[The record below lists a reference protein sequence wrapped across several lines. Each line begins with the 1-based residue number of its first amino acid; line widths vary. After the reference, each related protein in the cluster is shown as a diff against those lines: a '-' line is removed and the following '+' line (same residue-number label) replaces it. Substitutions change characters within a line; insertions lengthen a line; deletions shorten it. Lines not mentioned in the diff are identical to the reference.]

1 MAARKK
7 KTEKETAAALTVST
21 AAFKHGASAYGAR
34 CVKKGFGFSEQEDLE
49 WALGWPHVK
58 RLVEGHPDDKDPVAN
73 WVKTP
78 RYRMDFPREIASCF
92 VRFFKFAPSTGDEVN
107 QWMARAKE
115 HLETRG
121 PITESEAREIVRLQ
135 LANDKNAWWLD
146 NFPEA
151 LMLMEAFVGP
161 GPVAEALVESLEA
174 VSPDVLL
181 KQSNS
186 NRCQCV
192 SFLGILLLRT
202 PDALSVTLQERTR
215 RVFDDAARSLPGG
228 LIVRDAEGEQDSLP
242 YRTLDLMLNGKEG
255 VLRSGTNAAK
265 DQIYPRDLLFVQD
278 DAAFVLERLR
288 KAAKNDPWEPLA
300 RLVFLGGDGV
310 LDLEAEWWPKYVEPD
325 KDTAQKSFVLQ
336 YGRIRHE
343 KILPIFLAMSQTSKA
358 RKEATAWFTA
368 HADYTRPYL
377 ERTGAG
383 SGDAAAW
390 AKAIAG

>member
-1 MAARKK
+1 MGATRKGSKAAP
-7 KTEKETAAALTVST
+7 TPTT
-21 AAFKHGASAYGAR
+21 AAFVHGSSAHGAR
-34 CVKKGFGFSEQEDLE
+34 CLKSGFGFDAQQDLE

-58 RLVEGHPDDKDPVAN
+58 RLVEGHPDDKDPVKN

-78 RYRMDFPREIASCF
+78 RYSMDFPREIASCF

-121 PITESEAREIVRLQ
+121 PITESEAREVVRLQ

-174 VSPDVLL
+174 VPPDVLL
-181 KQSNS
+181 KQSNA
-186 NRCQCV
+186 NRCQCA
-192 SFLGILLLRT
+192 SFLGFLFLRI
-202 PDALSVTLQERTR
+202 PDALSAILQKRTR
-215 RVFDDAARSLPGG
+215 RVFDDAVRSLPGG
-228 LIVRDAEGEQDSLP
+228 LVVRDADGEQDSLL
-242 YRTLDLMLNGKEG
+242 YRTLDLVLNGKQG

-278 DAAFVLERLR
+278 DAAFVLERLH
-288 KAAKNDPWEPLA
+288 KVAKNDPWEPLA
-300 RLVFLGGDGV
+300 RLVFLGGHGV

-325 KDTAQKSFVLQ
+325 KDTAQKSLVSH
-336 YGRIRHE
+336 YGHIRDD

-358 RKEATAWFTA
+358 RREASGWFAA
-368 HADYTRPYL
+368 HSEFARPFL
-377 ERTGAG
+377 EK
-383 SGDAAAW
+383 AAAGGGDIATW
-390 AKAIAG
+390 ALATLDSL